1 MKKTQKLY
9 LWDWA
14 RVEAEG
20 PRFENLLAV
29 HLLRLCDYAGD
40 VLGENL
46 ELRYFRDVLG
56 HEVDF
61 ILLRRGKPW
70 IAIKA
75 KSGGSVAVGSGFKY
89 LLERMRFPL
98 ALRVGLATKDHVVQP
113 SINGAPVHCLPAA
126 QFLGALV

>member
-1 MKKTQKLY
+1 M
-9 LWDWA
+9 
-14 RVEAEG
+14 
-20 PRFENLLAV
+20 LAV

-40 VLGENL
+40 VLGEDL

-61 ILLRRGKPW
+61 VLLRKGKPW
-70 IAIKA
+70 VAIEAKA
-75 KSGGSVAVGSGFKY
+75 GASGARPGFAY

-98 ALRVGLATKDHVVQP
+98 ALRVGLAATAHVRQP
-113 SINGAPVHCLPAA
+113 SINGAEVHSLSAA